1 MYRSTVDDAPVAANL
16 AIVLGFNFPLS
27 LLLLPTK
34 ADPVPIILGTLAL
47 SGGCAV
53 SLLIPLRDS
62 NDGPHCDADAV
73 IAENA
78 SIKYGRIPARC
89 Q

>member
-1 MYRSTVDDAPVAANL
+1 MYRSTVNDAVVAANL
-16 AIVLGFNFPLS
+16 AIFLGFNFQLS

-34 ADPVPIILGTLAL
+34 ADPVPIILGTLVL
-47 SGGCAV
+47 SGGCVV
-53 SLLIPLRDS
+53 SLLIPPLDN

-73 IAENA
+73 MENA